1 MRVLL
6 DLSQLFFAAR
16 ANKVVL
22 NYAELLRRLQGPDR
36 ASHVTGFTVTDPK
49 NARQARFLEMLR
61 DLDVEVVAHPVRD
74 NPDFTLE
81 LAMLASRSTDP
92 EGITYV
98 SGDDLLQR
106 TLPLLHFPVTI
117 AFFPAQMAPSWTPL
131 ILSERVRF
139 IDLTTKQTRSELE
152 KTHDQESR
160 KQERKQT
167 DRD

>member
-22 NYAELLRRLQGPDR
+22 NYAELLRRLQGPSR
-36 ASHVTGFTVTDPK
+36 ASHVTGFTVANPK
-49 NARQARFLEMLR
+49 NERQTRFIEMLR

-74 NPDFTLE
+74 SPDFTLE
-81 LAMLASRSTDP
+81 LAMLAARSRDP
-92 EGITYV
+92 EGLTYV

-106 TLPLLHFPVTI
+106 TLPLLNIPVTI
-117 AFFPAQMAPSWTPL
+117 AFFPDQMAPSWTPL
-131 ILSERVRF
+131 ILSKRVRF
-139 IDLTTKQTRSELE
+139 LDLTCSKPEQP
-152 KTHDQESR
+152 HDQEDRS
-160 KQERKQT
+160 QA